1 MLPIIDRR
9 KQIIDAAAKSFSMF
23 GYKATTMDGVAK
35 IANVGKGTI
44 YTFFTNKEELF
55 QEIMNRMISE
65 MKRIAEEAIDP
76 GRLFFDNLSV
86 VLEHL
91 LDFQEE
97 HELALKLSQEMR
109 EIGTP
114 MALEGLQQMERA
126 VVGYIAGQVTQA
138 IKKGEIKPCEPE
150 MTAFI
155 MLKMYM
161 ALAVEWKKTHQPLEK
176 RQVAGYL
183 RFYMEQGLA
192 PV

>member
-1 MLPIIDRR
+1 MVDRR
-9 KQIIDAAAKSFSMF
+9 KQIVDSAAKSFSMF

-55 QEIMNRMISE
+55 QEIMNRMIAE
-65 MKRIAEEAIDP
+65 MKRVAEDAIVSD
-76 GRLFFDNLSV
+76 RTFFDNLSA
-86 VLEHL
+86 VLELL

-109 EIGTP
+109 EMGTP
-114 MALEGLQQMERA
+114 MALAGLQQLERA
-126 VVGYIAGQVTQA
+126 VVGYIAVQVTQA
-138 IKKGEIKPCEPE
+138 IEKGEIKPCEPE

-155 MLKMYM
+155 MLKLYM
-161 ALAVEWKKTHQPLEK
+161 ALAVDWKKTHDPMK
-176 RQVAGYL
+176 KGQVAKRL
-183 RFYMEQGLA
+183 RFYLEQGLA

>member
-1 MLPIIDRR
+1 
-9 KQIIDAAAKSFSMF
+9 
-23 GYKATTMDGVAK
+23 MDGVAK

-138 IKKGEIKPCEPE
+138 IEKGEIKPCEPE

-155 MLKMYM
+155 MLKLYM
-161 ALAVEWKKTHQPLEK
+161 ALAVEWKKSHQPMRK
-176 RQVAGYL
+176 GQVAAYL
-183 RFYMEQGLA
+183 RFYLEQGLA

>member
-1 MLPIIDRR
+1 MIDRR
-9 KQIIDAAAKSFSMF
+9 KQIVDAAAKSFSLF

-55 QEIMNRMISE
+55 QEIMNRMIAE

-76 GRLFFDNLSV
+76 NRLFFDNLSA
-86 VLEHL
+86 VLELL

-114 MALEGLQQMERA
+114 MALEGLQQLEHA
-126 VVGYIAGQVTQA
+126 VVGYIAGQVTTA
-138 IKKGEIKPCEPE
+138 IEKGEIKPCEPE
-150 MTAFI
+150 MTAFV
-155 MLKMYM
+155 MLKLYM
-161 ALAVEWKKTHQPLEK
+161 ALAVGWKKSHEPMDK
-176 RQVAGYL
+176 GQVAKHL
-183 RFYMEQGLA
+183 RFYLEQGLA